1 MCNSDKKFV
10 ELSTLKQPLEVTLG
24 DGHPLE
30 ATGCDIVTLKMKLPQ
45 GKSIKCKLHDVLY
58 VPKLSY
64 NLLSVSK
71 VTESGKA
78 VKFSDAS
85 SEILD
90 EKQKLIA
97 TATRV
102 GCLYYLNCQITEW
115 PTSLFN

>member
-1 MCNSDKKFV
+1 MMHC
-10 ELSTLKQPLEVTLG
+10 T
-24 DGHPLE
+24 
-30 ATGCDIVTLKMKLPQ
+30 
-45 GKSIKCKLHDVLY
+45 Y
-58 VPKLSY
+58 VPY

-78 VKFSDAS
+78 VKFNDVS

-102 GCLYYLNCQITEW
+102 GCLYYLIVRLVANKFIELRTKKQIV
-115 PTSLFN
+115 